1 MSIQALNQSLP
12 ELSDE
17 AFERTYRQFVIKALA
32 PVLGY
37 EIARPRE
44 QKEAWDEILD
54 SFEAER
60 ERRMKKREAQEPTQS
75 QWHVFCK
82 RLGDCQPRNRRKR
95 DLNPP
100 QNPG

>member
-1 MSIQALNQSLP
+1 MSIQALKQSLP

-17 AFERTYRQFVIKALA
+17 AFERTYRQFALRALA

-37 EIARPRE
+37 EESRSRG

-54 SFEAER
+54 CFEAER
-60 ERRMKKREAQEPTQS
+60 ERRMSREITED
-75 QWHVFCK
+75 QWQVFCK
-82 RLGDCQPRNRRKR
+82 NLSDCQPRNRRKKG
-95 DLNPP
+95 